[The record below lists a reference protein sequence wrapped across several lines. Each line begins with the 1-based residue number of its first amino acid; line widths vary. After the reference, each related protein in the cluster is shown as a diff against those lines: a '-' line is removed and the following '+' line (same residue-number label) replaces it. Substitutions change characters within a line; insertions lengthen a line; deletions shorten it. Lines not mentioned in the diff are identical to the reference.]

1 MLRLL
6 LPGSDNQSH
15 LIFCC
20 HTTLKKRSF
29 LVSMAVEIMK
39 EDSPYWTWGL
49 GFKINFPVCKT
60 ENKIKF
66 KHWKLNPTI
75 TLQVQ
80 CHRESLKQNK
90 IILSIP
96 HSSFTDTQNL
106 LRYINIQVQLRKTN
120 YVSFWI
126 IPFFFFFK
134 QTKFR
139 QWSTNTYIITGH
151 IIFCQNSST
160 SGCYTVWMV
169 SRKAANTC
177 THSKQKLKKQ
187 Y

>member
-126 IPFFFFFK
+126 IPFFFFFNK
-134 QTKFR
+134 QSLGNEALTLTSSQDILYSAKTVR
-139 QWSTNTYIITGH
+139 HRAAILCGW
-151 IIFCQNSST
+151 CQGKQLT
-160 SGCYTVWMV
+160 LVHTV
-169 SRKAANTC
+169 
-177 THSKQKLKKQ
+177 SKN
-187 Y
+187 